1 MDQQVNDFQK
11 LPPMERLI
19 KVMAALRHPET
30 GCAWDLEQTFAT
42 IAPYTIEEAYE
53 VDDAIAEGD
62 MAHLKEELGDLLLQ
76 VAFHAR
82 MAEEEGQ
89 FSFDDVAG
97 AIADKMIKRHPH
109 VFGDASVRN
118 STEQTVAWE
127 DQKAQER
134 AEKAADR
141 AKSISVLDGVASN
154 LPALL
159 RSVKLQKRAARI
171 GFDWPDILPVL
182 DKIEEELAEL
192 KEEIRNAGSKA
203 RVSEEYG
210 DLLFVFA
217 NLARHLHLD
226 PEESLRGAN
235 RKFIRRFNEIERLAI
250 AETGDVH
257 GHDLDYL
264 DRLWDR
270 VKVAEGK

>member
-19 KVMAALRHPET
+19 KVMAALRHPDT

-82 MAEEEGQ
+82 MAEEEGH
-89 FSFDDVAG
+89 FAFDDVAG
-97 AIADKMIKRHPH
+97 AIANKMIKRHPH

-127 DQKAQER
+127 DQKAEER
-134 AEKAADR
+134 AEKAAHD
-141 AKSISVLDGVASN
+141 AKPTSVLDGVAGN

-159 RSVKLQKRAARI
+159 RSIKLQKRAART

-182 DKIEEELAEL
+182 DKIEEELGEL
-192 KEEIRNAGSKA
+192 KQEISDAGSKA
-203 RVSEEYG
+203 RLAEEYG
-210 DLLFVFA
+210 DLMFVFA
-217 NLARHLHLD
+217 NLARHLNLD
-226 PEESLRGAN
+226 PEQSLRDAN
-235 RKFIRRFNEIERLAI
+235 RKFIRRFSEVERLAI
-250 AETGDVH
+250 AETGEIE

-264 DRLWDR
+264 DSLWDR
-270 VKVAEGK
+270 VKAAERK